1 MQKEIT
7 QTWFFQQ
14 SPEEVWD
21 YLTKP
26 ELLKIWLMETDFKP
40 VVGHK
45 FRFICSATNFCEVLE
60 VTPFTRLSYSWRTDS
75 AVAGNTVDSIVLWT
89 LLPRDNGT
97 ELHLL
102 HDGFT
107 VLKDYEGHNI
117 GWTTC
122 LKKLDAVFKNQLT
135 DATTNP

>member
-40 VVGHK
+40 VVGYK
-45 FRFICSATNFCEVLE
+45 FRFVCSVMNLCEVLE

-75 AVAGNTVDSIVLWT
+75 AVAGKTVDSTVLWT
-89 LLPRDNGT
+89 LSPKDNGT

-107 VLKDYEGHNI
+107 VLKDYEGHST
-117 GWTTC
+117 GWTSC
-122 LKKLDAVFKNQLT
+122 VKKLDAVFKNQLT
-135 DATTNP
+135 DATAKP